1 MLTATTHSY
10 LSRITTEVTP
20 TQSQPT
26 STTDHSTRS
35 PVINAQPIEQVDPQR
50 SNRQLVVNAENRQV
64 LFRQLATLDHLP
76 HHQRTAIESY
86 IHQQQADALNTSAAQ
101 VVGVDIYI

>member
-1 MLTATTHSY
+1 MLTAASHSY
-10 LSRITTEVTP
+10 LSSITTELTP
-20 TQSQPT
+20 TQNQPT
-26 STTDHSTRS
+26 STTDYSTRS
-35 PVINAQPIEQVDPQR
+35 SVINARPIEQVDLQR
-50 SNRQLVVNAENRQV
+50 SNRQLVANAENRQA

-86 IHQQQADALNTSAAQ
+86 ILQQQGDALNTSASQ

>member
-1 MLTATTHSY
+1 MLTAASYSY
-10 LSRITTEVTP
+10 LSSITTEVTAA
-20 TQSQPT
+20 QSQPT
-26 STTDHSTRS
+26 STNDHSTRS
-35 PVINAQPIEQVDPQR
+35 PVINAQPIEQVHPQL
-50 SNRQLVVNAENRQV
+50 SNHQLVVNAENRQT

-86 IHQQQADALNTSAAQ
+86 IHQQQGDALNTSAAQ

>member
-10 LSRITTEVTP
+10 LSSITTELTP
-20 TQSQPT
+20 RQSQPT

-35 PVINAQPIEQVDPQR
+35 PVINAQPIEHVDPQL
-50 SNRQLVVNAENRQV
+50 SNRQLVVNAENRQA

-86 IHQQQADALNTSAAQ
+86 IYQQQGDDLNTSEAQ
-101 VVGVDIYI
+101 IVGVDIYI

>member
-10 LSRITTEVTP
+10 LSRITTEYTP
-20 TQSQPT
+20 TQSQP
-26 STTDHSTRS
+26 SSPTDYSIRS
-35 PVINAQPIEQVDPQR
+35 SIINAQPIEQVDPQR

-86 IHQQQADALNTSAAQ
+86 IHQQQSDALNTSAAQ

>member
-26 STTDHSTRS
+26 SITDHSTRS
-35 PVINAQPIEQVDPQR
+35 PVINAQSIEQVDLQR
-50 SNRQLVVNAENRQV
+50 SNRQLVVNAENRQA

-86 IHQQQADALNTSAAQ
+86 IHQQQGDALNTSAAQ

>member
-1 MLTATTHSY
+1 MLTATTNSY

-35 PVINAQPIEQVDPQR
+35 PVINAQPIDQVDSQR
-50 SNRQLVVNAENRQV
+50 SDHQLMVSAENRQT
-64 LFRQLATLDHLP
+64 LFRQLASLDHLP
-76 HHQRTAIESY
+76 HHQRAAIESY
-86 IHQQQADALNTSAAQ
+86 IHLQQSDVRDSPSSQI
-101 VVGVDIYI
+101 VGVDIYI

>member
-10 LSRITTEVTP
+10 LSSITTEYTS

-50 SNRQLVVNAENRQV
+50 SNPQLVVNAEKRQV

-101 VVGVDIYI
+101 VVGVDIDI

>member
-1 MLTATTHSY
+1 MLTAASHSY
-10 LSRITTEVTP
+10 LSSITTEVTP

-26 STTDHSTRS
+26 STPSHSTRS
-35 PVINAQPIEQVDPQR
+35 PVINAQPIEQVDLQR
-50 SNRQLVVNAENRQV
+50 SNRQLVVNAENRQA

-86 IHQQQADALNTSAAQ
+86 IHQQQGDALNLSL
-101 VVGVDIYI
+101 IHI

>member
-1 MLTATTHSY
+1 MLTVTNHAY
-10 LSRITTEVTP
+10 LSRITTEYTP
-20 TQSQPT
+20 TQSQRA
-26 STTDHSTRS
+26 SNTDHSIRS

-86 IHQQQADALNTSAAQ
+86 IHQQQSDALNTSAAQ